1 MNSALVSDSQLI
13 EKIQARPQSGH
24 VVRASHHTYKSS
36 TKAGTRFLT
45 SAGTSQKQNLNASQ
59 PSPGGS
65 QEKHKASKANGLE
78 LVVDDDEF
86 LKEPARTIKMSAH
99 QQERPTG
106 PIIPLPQKSTSKARK
121 RAGESPNTRKSAAL
135 FSFDVPLH
143 QIAAP
148 ATATNAIT
156 RVQNAFGTTLSSGVD
171 LFTDHLGPDVKSS
184 STAQTLSHHPRSK
197 ALAMGARTSSGHP
210 VKRTAQRR
218 SVNLKGKLSGTRL
231 TSGASRPGL
240 PRAPSEDKKLM
251 KNNLTNRTQLSTLI
265 KGPIKT
271 QDQNL
276 DLVAQRQSSAL
287 GLFHH
292 PSGDAPFEADASPL
306 HGKKEDLDLLS
317 HDEQNIQI
325 DGELQYIRDIPSAS
339 DRFSAVRDFVSKER
353 VSLKQV
359 HNIIDNINHAQ
370 QTNLENALS
379 AFRRNRNKKYA
390 MNQTEVGNS

>member
-1 MNSALVSDSQLI
+1 
-13 EKIQARPQSGH
+13 
-24 VVRASHHTYKSS
+24 
-36 TKAGTRFLT
+36 
-45 SAGTSQKQNLNASQ
+45 
-59 PSPGGS
+59 
-65 QEKHKASKANGLE
+65 
-78 LVVDDDEF
+78 
-86 LKEPARTIKMSAH
+86 
-99 QQERPTG
+99 
-106 PIIPLPQKSTSKARK
+106 
-121 RAGESPNTRKSAAL
+121 
-135 FSFDVPLH
+135 
-143 QIAAP
+143 
-148 ATATNAIT
+148 
-156 RVQNAFGTTLSSGVD
+156 
-171 LFTDHLGPDVKSS
+171 
-184 STAQTLSHHPRSK
+184 
-197 ALAMGARTSSGHP
+197 
-210 VKRTAQRR
+210 
-218 SVNLKGKLSGTRL
+218 
-231 TSGASRPGL
+231 
-240 PRAPSEDKKLM
+240 M

-276 DLVAQRQSSAL
+276 DLAAQRQSSAL

-325 DGELQYIRDIPSAS
+325 DSELQYIRDIPSAS